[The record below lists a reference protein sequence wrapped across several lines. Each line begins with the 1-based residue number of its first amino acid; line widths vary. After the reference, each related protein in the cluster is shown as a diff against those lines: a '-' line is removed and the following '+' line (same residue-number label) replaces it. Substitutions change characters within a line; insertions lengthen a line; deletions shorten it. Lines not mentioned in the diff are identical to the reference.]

1 MKVYPVADAY
11 VRSDFKS
18 YKAGGIHYFIIGRFS
33 GTGYG
38 YIKFDIPAISG
49 IVTSAKLNIYE
60 YAFWF
65 WESPP
70 GASRLWAVD
79 VPFNIHKVTGSWS
92 EYGINWNNKPGFDG
106 TLATIINSQDSYELV
121 QGYMVDKTPTA
132 DWMVAD
138 LPVSL
143 IEEWGTGSNNG
154 LVIERTGPAAWSFT
168 YAKEY
173 WVSNLRPFLEISYNV
188 PTSTQACCGDDS
200 SENHVTSTGYG
211 SDSTSACCTHDT
223 DCVLSSKCYSDG
235 DVTGSLRC
243 EGGSWEDSC
252 IDNDGDGYGD
262 PGNKDCAKG
271 IETDCNDGDA
281 NINPG
286 INENTG
292 DLCSDGIDNNCN
304 QDNNVAWDDV
314 STTGV
319 DCKDLGCAGKTGL
332 ANVCCQSVTDCSS
345 VVEGN
350 CGAKSC
356 SSNECIVTVDSDTS
370 TRCSG
375 LTVEWCGISA
385 GTCSVSGD
393 GFSCDMT
400 GDDDKCTCDHYCGG
414 APSYGCV
421 SLSNNCDSII
431 YSVCNDPDLAPA
443 DKALCVCYGH
453 YSPSS
458 GCDTDYPN
466 TGSTS
471 VGGGIC

>member
-1 MKVYPVADAY
+1 MKKRYLVFTIFLMFLLFLPLIFGGDGNGWKKCSYLNDEKDETY
-11 VRSDFKS
+11 HHIELDSNNFYCC
-18 YKAGGIHYFIIGRFS
+18 YKAN
-33 GTGYG
+33 T
-38 YIKFDIPAISG
+38 
-49 IVTSAKLNIYE
+49 
-60 YAFWF
+60 
-65 WESPP
+65 
-70 GASRLWAVD
+70 
-79 VPFNIHKVTGSWS
+79 HKWQ
-92 EYGINWNNKPGFDG
+92 PD
-106 TLATIINSQDSYELV
+106 
-121 QGYMVDKTPTA
+121 
-132 DWMVAD
+132 
-138 LPVSL
+138 
-143 IEEWGTGSNNG
+143 EE
-154 LVIERTGPAAWSFT
+154 
-168 YAKEY
+168 
-173 WVSNLRPFLEISYNV
+173 
-188 PTSTQACCGDDS
+188 C
-200 SENHVTSTGYG
+200 
-211 SDSTSACCTHDT
+211 
-223 DCVLSSKCYSDG
+223 
-235 DVTGSLRC
+235 
-243 EGGSWEDSC
+243 C

-375 LTVEWCGISA
+375 LTVGRCGISA